1 MVKEY
6 FDYIGKKPLCNK
18 DRKRAPIIF
27 GHSFILCWRCS
38 GLIIGGLIGSYLYA
52 AGVLSCKNNGY
63 FIFLLGAPLIID
75 IFRQR
80 VAKIESTNKKRFI
93 TGILLGVA
101 LANFRPI

>member
-27 GHSFILCWRCS
+27 GHSFILCWRCL
-38 GLIIGGLIGSYLYA
+38 GLVIGGLVGSYLY
-52 AGVLSCKNNGY
+52 LIEILNCKNNMY
-63 FIFLLGAPLIID
+63 FILLLGAPFFID
-75 IFRQR
+75 TLAQYI
-80 VAKIESTNKKRFI
+80 VGIESTNKKRLM
-93 TGILLGVA
+93 TGILFGIA